1 VRRPDY
7 APVFILAPARS
18 YSTVSVAMLA
28 QHPDL
33 FGFPELVLF
42 RTPDVGGMLT
52 ENEGQTRLPAQWFRN
67 RLTGVLRAVAQL
79 HEGSQ
84 TADAIDRAERWLA
97 EHSDWPTVRLMD
109 HLLDLIAPRT
119 GIEKSPDS
127 TNTDKALDACVSAY
141 PNARFIHLT
150 RHPVTT
156 QRSMFEQARS
166 WEGDDLGKINRAAL
180 VWYLSHL
187 RIAKKLAPMPADRW
201 LRVRAEDLLGNSDV
215 TLRRVCEWLE
225 LPCDSDIVARMRHPE
240 DWCFAGGGPEGNLLG
255 GDYKF
260 MTAPALRPIPEPG
273 PVTFNPAWDMHPEL
287 VSQITQLARFLGY
300 G

>member
-1 VRRPDY
+1 
-7 APVFILAPARS
+7 
-18 YSTVSVAMLA
+18 MLA

-42 RTPDVGGMLT
+42 RTADVGGMLT
-52 ENEGQTRLPAQWFRN
+52 EHEGQTRLPPQWFRN
-67 RLTGVLRAVAQL
+67 RLTGVLRALAYL

-97 EHSDWPTVRLMD
+97 ERSDWPTVRLMD
-109 HLLDLIAPRT
+109 HLLDMITPLT

-127 TNTDKALDACVSAY
+127 TNTDRALEACLTAY

-156 QRSMFEQARS
+156 QRSMFEQARG
-166 WEGDDLGKINRAAL
+166 WDGDDLGKINRAGL

-187 RIAKKLAPMPADRW
+187 RIAKKLAPMPARRW
-201 LRVRAEDLLGNSDV
+201 LRVRAEDLLLNPDV
-215 TLRRVCEWLE
+215 TLRGVCEWLE
-225 LPCDSDIVARMRHPE
+225 LPCDGDIAARMRHPE
-240 DWCFAGGGPEGNLLG
+240 KWCFADNGPDGNLLG

-260 MTAPALRPIPEPG
+260 MSDPALRQIPDPG
-273 PVTFNPAWDMHPEL
+273 PVVFDPAWGMHPEL
-287 VSQITQLARFLGY
+287 IGQMTRLARFMGY
-300 G
+300 